1 MAAKPNVFS
10 TLETLLGRKKEHM
23 ISPRQRNVIRQR
35 VHTRI
40 RQKMEGTAER
50 PRLNVYR
57 SLNHI
62 YTQLIDDSKGVTIAS
77 ASSKTK
83 KGEEQKTGGNIE
95 AARAV
100 GKLIAERAQE
110 KGVKKVVFDRGG
122 YLYHGRIK
130 ALADAAR
137 EAGLEF

>member
-1 MAAKPNVFS
+1 
-10 TLETLLGRKKEHM
+10 M
-23 ISPRQRNVIRQR
+23 IPQRQRNEIRQR
-35 VHTRI
+35 VHFRI
-40 RQKMEGTAER
+40 RQKMEGTTER

-62 YTQLIDDSKGVTIAS
+62 YAQVIDDAKGETLVS
-77 ASSKTK
+77 ASTLAAKVK
-83 KGEEQKTGGNIE
+83 AGGNV
-95 AARAV
+95 AAAKEV
-100 GKLIAERAQE
+100 GKMVAERAIE
-110 KGVKKVVFDRGG
+110 KGIKKVVFDRGG

>member
-1 MAAKPNVFS
+1 
-10 TLETLLGRKKEHM
+10 M
-23 ISPRQRNVIRQR
+23 ILAPRRNQIRQR
-35 VHTRI
+35 VHNRVRAKI
-40 RQKMEGTAER
+40 SGSAER

-62 YTQLIDDSKGVTIAS
+62 YTQLIDDANGVTIAS
-77 ASSKTK
+77 ASTVTK
-83 KGEEQKTGGNIE
+83 KTGEKVLGGNVE
-95 AARAV
+95 AAKTV
-100 GKLIAERAQE
+100 GKMIAERGMAV
-110 KGVKKVVFDRGG
+110 GIKKVVFDRGG

>member
-1 MAAKPNVFS
+1 MITP
-10 TLETLLGRKKEHM
+10 RK
-23 ISPRQRNVIRQR
+23 RDVIRKR

-40 RQKMEGTAER
+40 REKLAGTAER

-57 SLNHI
+57 SLDHI
-62 YTQLIDDSKGVTIAS
+62 YTQLIDDASGVTLAS
-77 ASSKTK
+77 ASTLSK
-83 KGEEQKTGGNIE
+83 KGDAKKTGGNV
-95 AARAV
+95 AAAVEV
-100 GKLIAERAQE
+100 GKLIAERAQQ
-110 KGVKKVVFDRGG
+110 KGIKKVVFDRGG

>member
-1 MAAKPNVFS
+1 MIPDISKDRI
-10 TLETLLGRKKEHM
+10 RKRIH
-23 ISPRQRNVIRQR
+23 SRLRQRLQ
-35 VHTRI
+35 
-40 RQKMEGTAER
+40 GSPER

-62 YTQLIDDSKGVTIAS
+62 YAQVIDDTRGVTVAAASTAKGGKGGSKRSGGNVAS
-77 ASSKTK
+77 AK
-83 KGEEQKTGGNIE
+83 EI
-95 AARAV
+95 
-100 GKLIAERAQE
+100 GKLIAQRAME
-110 KGVKKVVFDRGG
+110 KGIKKVVFDRGG

>member
-1 MAAKPNVFS
+1 
-10 TLETLLGRKKEHM
+10 M
-23 ISPRQRNVIRQR
+23 ISPRPRNIIRQR

-62 YTQLIDDSKGVTIAS
+62 YTQIIDDSKGITIAS
-77 ASSKTK
+77 ASSQVK
-83 KGEEQKTGGNIE
+83 KGEERKSGGNVE
-95 AARAV
+95 AARMV
-100 GKLIAERAQE
+100 GKLIAERGLE

>member
-1 MAAKPNVFS
+1 
-10 TLETLLGRKKEHM
+10 M
-23 ISPRQRNVIRQR
+23 ISPRQRNIIRQR

-40 RQKMEGTAER
+40 REKMSGTAER

-62 YTQLIDDSKGVTIAS
+62 YTQLIDDLNGVTIAS
-77 ASSKTK
+77 ASSMSK
-83 KGEEQKTGGNIE
+83 KGEEKVSGGNI
-95 AARAV
+95 AAAKLV
-100 GKLIAERAQE
+100 GKLIAERGLE

>member
-1 MAAKPNVFS
+1 
-10 TLETLLGRKKEHM
+10 M
-23 ISPRQRNVIRQR
+23 INPRQRNVIRQR

-40 RQKMEGTAER
+40 REKMSGTAER

-62 YTQLIDDSKGVTIAS
+62 YTQLIDDQNGVTIAS
-77 ASSKTK
+77 ASTMSP
-83 KGEEQKTGGNIE
+83 KGTERKAGGNVE
-95 AARAV
+95 AAKMV
-100 GKLIAERAQE
+100 GKLIAERGQE

-137 EAGLEF
+137 EAGLDF

>member
-1 MAAKPNVFS
+1 
-10 TLETLLGRKKEHM
+10 M

-40 RQKMEGTAER
+40 RQKMAGTAAR

-62 YTQLIDDSKGVTIAS
+62 YTQLIDDANGVTLAS
-77 ASSKTK
+77 ASSAVK
-83 KGEEQKTGGNIE
+83 KGEEAKTGGNIE

-100 GKLIAERAQE
+100 GKLIAERGLE
-110 KGVKKVVFDRGG
+110 KGIKKVVFDRGG

>member
-1 MAAKPNVFS
+1 
-10 TLETLLGRKKEHM
+10 M
-23 ISPRQRNVIRQR
+23 INLRQRNEIRQR

-40 RQKMEGTAER
+40 REKMSGTAER

-62 YTQLIDDSKGVTIAS
+62 YTQLIDDATGKTLAS
-77 ASSKTK
+77 ASTVQK
-83 KGEEQKTGGNIE
+83 KGEEKKAGGNVE
-95 AARAV
+95 AAKAV
-100 GKLIAERAQE
+100 GKLIAERAQAA
-110 KGVKKVVFDRGG
+110 GVKKVVFDRGG

>member
-1 MAAKPNVFS
+1 
-10 TLETLLGRKKEHM
+10 M
-23 ISPRQRNVIRQR
+23 INLPQRNVIRQR
-35 VHTRI
+35 VHDRI
-40 RQKMEGTAER
+40 RAKMSGTAER

-62 YTQLIDDSKGVTIAS
+62 YTQLIDDAAGVTIAS
-77 ASSKTK
+77 ASTMTPKGAA
-83 KGEEQKTGGNIE
+83 KGEARKAGGNVE
-95 AARAV
+95 AAKEV

-110 KGVKKVVFDRGG
+110 KGIKKVVFDRGG

>member
-1 MAAKPNVFS
+1 
-10 TLETLLGRKKEHM
+10 M
-23 ISPRQRNVIRQR
+23 ITAPQRNKTRQR

-40 RQKMEGTAER
+40 RTRLAGTTER

-62 YTQLIDDSKGVTIAS
+62 YTQLIDDAKGVTIAS
-77 ASSKTK
+77 ASTVAK
-83 KGEEQKTGGNIE
+83 KGTEAAVGGNIE
-95 AARAV
+95 AARTV
-100 GKLIAERAQE
+100 GKLIAERAQAA
-110 KGVKKVVFDRGG
+110 GIKKVVFDRGG

-130 ALADAAR
+130 ALAEAAR